1 MTLLPLQSKNPH
13 SFKPKTDAMQ
23 YGSIVGASIIKPWG
37 IHENQSSTVKRSALW
52 RIDDFGAKLGSA
64 RDEVVAHLCYLPP
77 CDVIDE
83 LKAEILL
90 GKAVDY
96 DSEVLTVLF
105 PTPVG
110 PMILK
115 DD

>member
-1 MTLLPLQSKNPH
+1 
-13 SFKPKTDAMQ
+13 MQ
-23 YGSIVGASIIKPWG
+23 YGRIVDASIIKPWG
-37 IHENQSSTVKRSALW
+37 IHENQSSAVKRSASR
-52 RIDDFGAKLGSA
+52 RIDDLWGKLGSA
-64 RDEVVAHLCYLPP
+64 RAEVVTDLCYLLP

-83 LKAEILL
+83 LEAGIVL
-90 GKAVDY
+90 GKAVKY

-105 PTPVG
+105 PAPVG